1 MERWSVEKLKLWR
14 EHPYRKPM
22 LLLGARQ
29 VGKTWLMQEFG
40 ARYYKNDNFYH
51 IDTRYTLYRINH
63 TLKTF

>member
-1 MERWSVEKLKLWR
+1 MERWSVEKLKHWK

-40 ARYYKNDNFYH
+40 TRYYKNMVYVRFDK
-51 IDTRYTLYRINH
+51 DPLRRI
-63 TLKTF
+63 TGYPGC